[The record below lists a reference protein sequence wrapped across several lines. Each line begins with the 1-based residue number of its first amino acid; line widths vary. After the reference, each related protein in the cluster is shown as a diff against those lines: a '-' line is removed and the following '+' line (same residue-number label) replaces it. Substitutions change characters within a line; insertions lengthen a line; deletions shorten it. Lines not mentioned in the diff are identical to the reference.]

1 MPLLSVEFALFWLL
15 FFPLYWCFAHR
26 PQAQN
31 HLLLAAG
38 LGWLIWLNWHFA
50 LAVVLFSLAVLVVAS
65 RLSQAA
71 TQAQRRRWLLLGCV
85 IAVANLAFFKY
96 ADFFRPTFQAALGG
110 AVADILLPL
119 GLSYYTFQAIAYLVS
134 LYRREDVRLRWRELL
149 LHFGFLP
156 TITAGPIA
164 RADSFYS
171 IDGTQPG
178 MAAQIR
184 QREPRRIIRPALA
197 VALIVLGI
205 AKKWAF
211 AGTLAEHW
219 VDPVFANP
227 MQYDGLTVL
236 AALYGYTVQ
245 LFLDFSGYT
254 DMVVGMAMLLGFT
267 LPANFRMPLH
277 AFNIRD
283 FWNRWHIS
291 LSTWIRDYVY
301 IPLGGSRKGFART
314 QFNLLAAMV
323 LSGIWHGYGWNF
335 FLWGLL
341 HGLAL
346 VALNCGDKLTGKR
359 EWLSSSSRIG
369 RVLAV
374 LATVNFV
381 CLAFVV
387 FRTASLDDAALMF
400 RALGNGGTA
409 DNAVWW
415 ILAAMAAA
423 MAAYG
428 LLARLFDTAVAR
440 LEQMPLWLWPLP
452 LSIVLML
459 VILIAPSG
467 IPGFIYANF

>member
-26 PQAQN
+26 PQVQN

-38 LGWLIWLNWHFA
+38 LGWLYRVDWAFVLA
-50 LAVVLFSLAVLVVAS
+50 LVLFSLGVLIIAS
-65 RLSQAA
+65 GLVQTQQA
-71 TQAQRRRWLLLGCV
+71 AQRRRWLAVGC
-85 IAVANLAFFKY
+85 ILAVANLAFFKY
-96 ADFFRPTFQAALGG
+96 VDFFRPAVQAALGTT
-110 AVADILLPL
+110 VADILMPL
-119 GLSYYTFQAIAYLVS
+119 GLSYYTFQAVAYLVS
-134 LYRREDVRLRWRELL
+134 LYRHEDVRLRWRELL

-156 TITAGPIA
+156 TLTAGPIA
-164 RADSFYS
+164 RAGSFDS
-171 IDGTQPG
+171 IDGMQPG

-236 AALYGYTVQ
+236 TALYGYTVQ

-254 DMVVGMAMLLGFT
+254 DMVIGMAMLLGFT
-267 LPANFRMPLH
+267 LPANFRMPLR

-291 LSTWIRDYVY
+291 LSTWIRDHIY
-301 IPLGGSRKGFART
+301 IPLGGSRRGFVRT
-314 QFNLLAAMV
+314 QINLLAAMV

-346 VALNCGDKLTGKR
+346 VALNCGDKLAGKR
-359 EWLSSSSRIG
+359 EWLSSSSGIG
-369 RVLAV
+369 HALAV

-381 CLAFVV
+381 CMAFVV
-387 FRTASLDDAALMF
+387 FRTATLDEASLMF
-400 RALGNGGTA
+400 RALFNGGTA

-415 ILAAMAAA
+415 VLAAMAAA
-423 MAAYG
+423 LAAYG
-428 LLARLFDTAVAR
+428 LLTRLFDAAVAR
-440 LEQMPLWLWPLP
+440 LEKMPLWLWPLP
-452 LSIVLML
+452 LTAAMML